1 MFKVNNKDT
10 RRFVVFIVNIE
21 RISHLVLVFLLL
33 TSTRLINAGWIEIK
47 EKWQKSR
54 NRGKNKQLI
63 EI

>member
-47 EKWQKSR
+47 EK
-54 NRGKNKQLI
+54 
-63 EI
+63 